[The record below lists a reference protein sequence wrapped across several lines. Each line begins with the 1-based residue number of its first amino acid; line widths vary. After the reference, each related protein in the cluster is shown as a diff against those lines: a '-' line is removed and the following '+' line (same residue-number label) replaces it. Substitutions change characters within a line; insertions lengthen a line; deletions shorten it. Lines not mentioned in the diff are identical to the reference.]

1 MKKQS
6 ILGISIIMFF
16 ISSCYIGGINDKDDD
31 YYFESAKVKEVW
43 VWDRVEY
50 GPEVYTTQEEW
61 RDNIFFYGGGSHYL
75 EIPYAFIFYENGY
88 YDACDSP
95 QFKDG
100 DGPSNRAQFW
110 KIEDSYFYTTYDGFK
125 AKRDSDF
132 EKAYRI
138 ISNNR
143 NSIVLKAIDDAF
155 YGGFYPGHYD
165 DWPLIVTLNKK
176 KYRDFQYDETIWW

>member
-1 MKKQS
+1 
-6 ILGISIIMFF
+6 MFF
-16 ISSCYIGGINDKDDD
+16 ISSCDIGGINDKDDD

-61 RDNIFFYGGGSHYL
+61 RDNIFFYGGGAHYL

-95 QFKDG
+95 YFWNLYLSEYKDG
-100 DGPSNRAQFW
+100 DGPSNSAQFW
-110 KIEDSYFYTTYDGFK
+110 KIEDSYFYTTNDGLK
-125 AKRDSDF
+125 AKRDSDLG
-132 EKAYRI
+132 KAYRI

-143 NSIVLKAIDDAF
+143 YSIVLKAIDDAYS
-155 YGGFYPGHYD
+155 YGGHYPGYYD
-165 DWPLIVTLNKK
+165 DWPVIVTLKKK
-176 KYRDFQYDETIWW
+176 KYSDFQYDETIWW